1 MNLVNYCKIKVNNM
15 RKQLNY
21 VSRNILSMF
30 CKQLKST
37 GLSLPPTDFQGSK
50 PYESK
55 SAKSSRTV
63 CFHWKI
69 TRNPTS
75 STMQLCLTPPTPHLH
90 GKSPLCKKHY
100 LCCRLLEVDLP
111 KIRGNFQ
118 ENLVRLFVQQL
129 NPQTIR
135 QKRSRIQ
142 RPYGSTKLNFDV
154 QQPSWIRDTTKE
166 TDLGQQRPIN
176 FIDRG

>member
-1 MNLVNYCKIKVNNM
+1 MENPL
-15 RKQLNY
+15 Y
-21 VSRNILSMF
+21 V
-30 CKQLKST
+30 
-37 GLSLPPTDFQGSK
+37 
-50 PYESK
+50 
-55 SAKSSRTV
+55 
-63 CFHWKI
+63 
-69 TRNPTS
+69 
-75 STMQLCLTPPTPHLH
+75 
-90 GKSPLCKKHY
+90 KKHY

-111 KIRGNFQ
+111 KIRDNFQ

-142 RPYGSTKLNFDV
+142 RPDGSTKLNFDV